1 MSNLAVKYRPK
12 TFEEVTEQ
20 TLVVKMLDNLCK
32 SESLDNRNFL
42 LIGPAGCG
50 KAQPLYSKVLT
61 PSGFVNM
68 GDIRIGSEVFT
79 SNGNTGVV
87 SGVYPQGKRPIYEIT
102 LQDKTRIRVSDE
114 HLNVVYRYNED
125 KKCRENY
132 CLTTLDLINL
142 FESSRFKLGVDIP
155 EIDWNRRNVPIDPY
169 LLGILIAD
177 GSLHDNFQLS
187 NPEKDICE
195 KVNSLLNEIGYYL
208 KDSSLDHDICLMDF
222 DSHRKDLNRKGRFGY
237 LKKALNDYDLLVP
250 SKLKYIPD
258 DYLYNSK
265 DVRIRLL
272 QGLFDGDGYINEDG
286 SVEYT
291 TSSERLSE
299 DFAFLVRSLG
309 IRDTISVNQ
318 SSYKDSDG
326 RRIMCGPAYTHHL
339 KVTNGLKFYSS
350 VKHSS
355 RYKDRQHQPMRN
367 IVSIEYVGL
376 EECQCIMID
385 HPDHTYISD
394 GFIPTH
400 NTTSARIIANVLN
413 GGSGEPIEID
423 AASHNGVDSVR
434 EIVQQARAYPVGCK
448 YKVFIM
454 DEVHSFSNQAWQ
466 VLLKTLEE
474 GPAKSVFI
482 MCLDED
488 GWVNTDHGMTKI
500 RDVHEGDRV
509 WDGCE
514 YRSVLNVFD
523 NGLKDNC
530 LAIKFKSG
538 NVIRCTDN
546 HQILTLSGDSE
557 RWISA
562 SDISV
567 GDVVLRYNNVNR
579 NMWGVDD
586 ISEDEAFLLGYLTGN
601 GNYDDHAM
609 HLYTPYHKW
618 SRLSEVLDRLIE
630 QGIIKNYVQQSQL
643 DCKDNVYVT
652 RIHFNRN
659 GMNSWYAKVGADPN
673 YRRGTKSV
681 PASVFKF
688 NDIQL
693 KAFVDGWYFADGCGR
708 FESFFEYRYGSNGYS
723 PYIYSNSFNM
733 ISDLSHLLESHGY
746 FPSLRTAVTKGE
758 YTPGRSLP
766 DKEVTSYTLYLNH
779 KPGYF
784 NSDEFRTILQE
795 KYRNMPIGK
804 YKLDLSNLKLPNRR
818 ISPKMLSEAGY
829 EHFNSRGSF
838 DTVVAIDKIDP
849 CHVYDIEIESSHKFI
864 YNGVCVHNCTTNPEK
879 IPATIISRVQ
889 TFQLSKISLSG
900 ISSRLKYVLE
910 CEKSEG
916 RNITYEDN
924 AINFI
929 AKLANGGMRDALT
942 LLDKA
947 LAYTNNV
954 TLESLEKSLGLPNY
968 DDYFALL
975 QAYAKHDNTG
985 IASIIDT
992 VYNSGVNFIRWFE
1005 GFHSFVMNVVKY
1017 IFMQNIESTMIP
1029 SYYSDKISKYGTKHA
1044 VICLRLANKLIEL
1057 NFELRRTQYLQEM
1070 ALTYLCS
1077 IPKER

>member
-142 FESSRFKLGVDIP
+142 FESSRFKLRVDIP

-482 MCLDED
+482 L
-488 GWVNTDHGMTKI
+488 
-500 RDVHEGDRV
+500 
-509 WDGCE
+509 
-514 YRSVLNVFD
+514 
-523 NGLKDNC
+523 
-530 LAIKFKSG
+530 
-538 NVIRCTDN
+538 
-546 HQILTLSGDSE
+546 
-557 RWISA
+557 
-562 SDISV
+562 
-567 GDVVLRYNNVNR
+567 
-579 NMWGVDD
+579 
-586 ISEDEAFLLGYLTGN
+586 
-601 GNYDDHAM
+601 
-609 HLYTPYHKW
+609 
-618 SRLSEVLDRLIE
+618 
-630 QGIIKNYVQQSQL
+630 
-643 DCKDNVYVT
+643 
-652 RIHFNRN
+652 
-659 GMNSWYAKVGADPN
+659 
-673 YRRGTKSV
+673 
-681 PASVFKF
+681 
-688 NDIQL
+688 
-693 KAFVDGWYFADGCGR
+693 
-708 FESFFEYRYGSNGYS
+708 
-723 PYIYSNSFNM
+723 
-733 ISDLSHLLESHGY
+733 
-746 FPSLRTAVTKGE
+746 
-758 YTPGRSLP
+758 
-766 DKEVTSYTLYLNH
+766 
-779 KPGYF
+779 
-784 NSDEFRTILQE
+784 
-795 KYRNMPIGK
+795 
-804 YKLDLSNLKLPNRR
+804 
-818 ISPKMLSEAGY
+818 
-829 EHFNSRGSF
+829 
-838 DTVVAIDKIDP
+838 
-849 CHVYDIEIESSHKFI
+849 
-864 YNGVCVHNCTTNPEK
+864 CTTNPEK